1 MSTSVD
7 LCRMRSKPR
16 TGRRPGPSST
26 RDEILRAA
34 RRRFADDGYDRATF
48 RKIAADAG
56 VDPALVVQFFGSKQA
71 LFAAATVPP
80 VTLAELSATPSA
92 NSSASPGLRLARVLM
107 LWLED
112 DGARQAVLARIR
124 SASSEPAAADIVRTM
139 ISGQLIEFARAMDGD
154 RPDVRASLLAT
165 QFLGVVFAR
174 FVVAVEPLASMSG
187 DEIADWLGPTF
198 DLYLTGPMDD
208 AALGRTAVT

>member
-1 MSTSVD
+1 MS
-7 LCRMRSKPR
+7 SKPR

-48 RKIAADAG
+48 RRIAADAG
-56 VDPALVVQFFGSKQA
+56 VDPALVVQFFGSKQD

-80 VTLAELSATPSA
+80 VTLAELSAAPTA
-92 NSSASPGLRLARVLM
+92 NSSASPGLRLARLLM

-112 DGARQAVLARIR
+112 DGARQALLARIR
-124 SASSEPAAADIVRTM
+124 SASSEPAAADIVRRM
-139 ISGQLIEFARAMDGD
+139 IGGQLIEFARAMDGD
-154 RPDVRASLLAT
+154 RTDVRASLLAT

-198 DLYLTGPMDD
+198 DLYLTGP
-208 AALGRTAVT
+208 

>member
-1 MSTSVD
+1 
-7 LCRMRSKPR
+7 
-16 TGRRPGPSST
+16 
-26 RDEILRAA
+26 
-34 RRRFADDGYDRATF
+34 
-48 RKIAADAG
+48 
-56 VDPALVVQFFGSKQA
+56 
-71 LFAAATVPP
+71 
-80 VTLAELSATPSA
+80 
-92 NSSASPGLRLARVLM
+92 M

-112 DGARQAVLARIR
+112 DAARQALLARIR

-139 ISGQLIEFARAMDGD
+139 IGGQLIEFARAMDGD

-208 AALGRTAVT
+208 SALGRPAVA